1 MTETLPSPLDY
12 FSDEEVPFSDEPDT
26 FAYIAFDFSNMTFI
40 LNIKQNGD
48 DEYLGGDDED
58 NPDWSRKQASEESV
72 ESFIKEVKDAYGV
85 EKFPESLEK
94 KALDFIRKRQYTE
107 SFDVPVRNAST
118 SKPNSASG
126 IIKALYFPDV
136 PVRNPSI
143 SNPKGSP
150 DMIKVLYFRGFPSMY
165 SGYLSVERGDKSFA
179 GLLEDREMLTGAVIV
194 LNDALQDATET
205 DAIAKIFCLL
215 ADIGREVPGGEETYR
230 WGGLLIPY
238 AHPRPRLVEEL
249 LLGDGE
255 MKPPHL
261 PRVPDRR
268 A

>member
-1 MTETLPSPLDY
+1 MTDTLPSALDY
-12 FSDEEVPFSDEPDT
+12 FSDEEVPFSDYPDT
-26 FAYIAFDFSNMTFI
+26 FAYIAFDFSNMTFA
-40 LNIKQNGD
+40 LNIKQDGD
-48 DEYLGGDDED
+48 DEYLGGDNDD
-58 NPDWSRKQASEESV
+58 DWNYHQASEDSV
-72 ESFIKEVKDAYGV
+72 ESFIREVCEEYGV

-107 SFDVPVRNAST
+107 SFDVPVRNASS
-118 SKPNSASG
+118 SKPNSAAD
-126 IIKALYFPDV
+126 IIKALYFPDKSSSSH
-136 PVRNPSI
+136 NTDAA
-143 SNPKGSP
+143 P
-150 DMIKVLYFRGFPSMY
+150 DMIKVLYFQGFPNMY

-179 GLLEDREMLTGAVIV
+179 GPLEDREILTGAVIT
-194 LNDALQDATET
+194 LNDALQEATET

-215 ADIGREVPGGEETYR
+215 ADIGRQVPGGEETYR
-230 WGGLLIPY
+230 WGSLLIPY

-255 MKPPHL
+255 IKPPHL